1 MTDLLTLDIST
12 QVDCLC
18 DFTYNFYWQHKGSE
32 LDPGKPVEGQVGT
45 HFTYR
50 DLVEHLISGKDVRIR
65 GNTGSRLGSSL
76 GVDLKYFGGS
86 GRALDAGSI
95 FVDGNVGTRMGI
107 SMVSGRIY
115 VSGSVA
121 QPMGNVVEVVPDREG
136 YRCFRSITDI
146 LHNGLG
152 EDEFTDIG
160 NSFQEGDG
168 EGEVPCLVLADG
180 VVRDTVG
187 ARCERDVRVVVR
199 GDVSLSTG
207 ILMRKGTIII
217 EGDAGMNTGTLLSGG
232 TVVVQGG
239 AGEFAAADMRAG
251 NLIIT
256 GKSSGYMCANMRG
269 GAVFVKRNVK
279 VIPPARQCQPLDSD
293 LKLLV
298 DVLDTNRMD
307 AMGYRKYSI
316 C

>member
-1 MTDLLTLDIST
+1 MRDLLTVDIST

-18 DFTYNFYWQHKGSE
+18 DFTYNFYWQHNGSE
-32 LDPGKPVEGQVGT
+32 LDPSKPVEGQVGT

-50 DLVEHLISGKDVRIR
+50 DLVEHLISGKDVRIN
-65 GNTGSRLGSSL
+65 GNAGSRLGSSL

-86 GRALDAGSI
+86 GQALDVGSI
-95 FVDGNVGTRMGI
+95 FVDGDAGTRMGI
-107 SMVSGRIY
+107 SMVSGKIY
-115 VSGSVA
+115 VSGIVA
-121 QPMGNVVEVVPDREG
+121 QPMGNVVEVMPGREG

-146 LHNGLG
+146 LHNGMG
-152 EDEFTDIG
+152 GDEFNDSR
-160 NSFQEGDG
+160 NLFREGKKD
-168 EGEVPCLVLADG
+168 VPCLVLADG

-187 ARCERDVRVVVR
+187 ARCERDARVIVE

-207 ILMRKGTIII
+207 ILMRKGTIIV
-217 EGDAGMNTGTLLSGG
+217 EGNAGMNTGTLLSGG
-232 TVVVQGG
+232 TVVVRGS
-239 AGEFAAADMRAG
+239 AGEFAGADMRAG
-251 NLIIT
+251 TLIIT

-269 GAVFVKRNVK
+269 GAVFVKRDVK
-279 VIPPARQCQPLDSD
+279 VIPPAKQCQPLDSD

>member
-1 MTDLLTLDIST
+1 MTDLLTLDMST
-12 QVDCLC
+12 QADCLC

-32 LDPGKPVEGQVGT
+32 LDLDKPVEGQVGT

-50 DLVEHLISGKDVRIR
+50 DLVEQLKSGKDVRIR

-86 GRALDAGSI
+86 GRALDAGRI
-95 FVDGNVGTRMGI
+95 FVDGDVGTRMGI

-121 QPMGNVVEVVPDREG
+121 QPMGNVVEVVPDRED

-152 EDEFTDIG
+152 DDEFTDNG
-160 NSFQEGDG
+160 NSFRDG
-168 EGEVPCLVLADG
+168 EKDVPCLVLADG

-187 ARCERDVRVVVR
+187 ARCERYVKVVVR
-199 GDVSLSTG
+199 GEVSLSTG

-232 TVVVQGG
+232 TVVVRGNV
-239 AGEFAAADMRAG
+239 GEFAGADMRAG

-256 GKSSGYMCANMRG
+256 GKSQGYMCANMRG
-269 GAVFVKRNVK
+269 GGVFVKRDVK
-279 VIPPARQCQPLDSD
+279 VIPPARQCQPLDND

-298 DVLDTNRMD
+298 DMLDTNRMD
-307 AMGYRKYSI
+307 AMGYRKYGI

>member
-1 MTDLLTLDIST
+1 MTDLLTLDISS
-12 QVDCLC
+12 QADCLC

-32 LDPGKPVEGQVGT
+32 LDPDKPVEGQAGT

-65 GNTGSRLGSSL
+65 GDTGSRLGSSL

-86 GRALDAGSI
+86 GRALGVGSI
-95 FVDGNVGTRMGI
+95 FVDGDAGTRMGI

-121 QPMGNVVEVVPDREG
+121 QPMGNVVEVVSDRDG

-152 EDEFTDIG
+152 DDEFTDNG
-160 NSFQEGDG
+160 NSFREGD
-168 EGEVPCLVLADG
+168 VPCLVLADG
-180 VVRDTVG
+180 VLRDTVG
-187 ARCERDVRVVVR
+187 ARCERDVRVIVR

-207 ILMRKGTIII
+207 ILMHKGTIIV

-232 TVVVQGG
+232 TVVVRGS
-239 AGEFAAADMRAG
+239 AGEFAAADIRAG
-251 NLIIT
+251 TLIIT

-269 GAVFVKRNVK
+269 GAVFVKRDVK

-307 AMGYRKYSI
+307 AMSYRKYSI

>member
-18 DFTYNFYWQHKGSE
+18 DFTYNFYWQHNGSE
-32 LDPGKPVEGQVGT
+32 LDPGKPVEGQIDT
-45 HFTYR
+45 HLTYR
-50 DLVEHLISGKDVRIR
+50 DLVEHLISGRDVRIR
-65 GNTGSRLGSSL
+65 GNAGSRLGSSL

-86 GRALDAGSI
+86 GQALDAGSI
-95 FVDGNVGTRMGI
+95 FVDGDAGTRMGI

-115 VSGSVA
+115 VSGIVA
-121 QPMGNVVEVVPDREG
+121 QPMGNVVEVTSGKEG

-146 LHNGLG
+146 LHNGMKG
-152 EDEFTDIG
+152 DEFNDTG
-160 NSFQEGDG
+160 NSFQEGD
-168 EGEVPCLVLADG
+168 EDVPCLVLADG
-180 VVRDTVG
+180 VLRDTVG
-187 ARCERDVRVVVR
+187 ARCERDVRIMAE

-207 ILMRKGTIII
+207 ILMRKGTIIV

-232 TVVVQGG
+232 TVVVQGNV
-239 AGEFAAADMRAG
+239 GEFAGADMRAG

-256 GKSSGYMCANMRG
+256 GKSKGYMCANMRG
-269 GAVFVKRNVK
+269 GAVFVKQDVK

>member
-50 DLVEHLISGKDVRIR
+50 DLVEHLISGKDVRIK
-65 GNTGSRLGSSL
+65 GDAGSRLGSSM

-86 GRALDAGSI
+86 GQALDAGSI
-95 FVDGNVGTRMGI
+95 FVDGDAGTRMGI

-115 VSGSVA
+115 VSGSVG
-121 QPMGNVVEVVPDREG
+121 QPMGNVVEVVPDQEG

-152 EDEFTDIG
+152 DDEFTDTG

-168 EGEVPCLVLADG
+168 KGGVPCLVLADG

-187 ARCERDVRVVVR
+187 ARCERDVRVIVR

-217 EGDAGMNTGTLLSGG
+217 EGNAGMNTGTLLSGG
-232 TVVVQGG
+232 TVVVRGS
-239 AGEFAAADMRAG
+239 AGEFAGADMRAG
-251 NLIIT
+251 TLIIT

-269 GAVFVKRNVK
+269 GAVFVKRDVK

>member
-32 LDPGKPVEGQVGT
+32 LDPDKPVDGQAGT

-50 DLVEHLISGKDVRIR
+50 DLVEHLTSGKDVRIK
-65 GNTGSRLGSSL
+65 GDAGSRLGSSL

-86 GRALDAGSI
+86 GRALDTGSI

-121 QPMGNVVEVVPDREG
+121 QPMGNVVELVPDRKG

-152 EDEFTDIG
+152 GDEFTDTG
-160 NSFQEGDG
+160 NSFREGD
-168 EGEVPCLVLADG
+168 EEDVPCLVLADG

-187 ARCERDVRVVVR
+187 ARCERDSRVIVE

-217 EGDAGMNTGTLLSGG
+217 EGNAGMNTGTLLSGG
-232 TVVVQGG
+232 TVVVRGS

-251 NLIIT
+251 TLIIT

-269 GAVFVKRNVK
+269 GAVFVKRDIK
-279 VIPPARQCQPLDSD
+279 VIPPARQCQPSDGD

>member
-1 MTDLLTLDIST
+1 MTDLLTLDMST

-18 DFTYNFYWQHKGSE
+18 DFTYNFYWQHKGLE
-32 LDPGKPVEGQVGT
+32 LDPDKPVEWQVDT

-50 DLVEHLISGKDVRIR
+50 DLVAHLISGRDVRIK
-65 GNTGSRLGSSL
+65 GDAGSRLGSSL

-86 GRALDAGSI
+86 ARALEAGSI
-95 FVDGNVGTRMGI
+95 FVDGNAGTRMGI

-121 QPMGNVVEVVPDREG
+121 QPMGNVVEVASRREG

-146 LHNGLG
+146 LHNGMG
-152 EDEFTDIG
+152 DDEFTDTG
-160 NSFQEGDG
+160 NSFREED
-168 EGEVPCLVLADG
+168 VPCLVLADG

-187 ARCERDVRVVVR
+187 ARCKRDVRVVVR

-232 TVVVQGG
+232 TVVVQGS
-239 AGEFAAADMRAG
+239 AGEFAGADMRAG
-251 NLIIT
+251 TLIIT

-269 GAVFVKRNVK
+269 GAVFVKRDVK
-279 VIPPARQCQPLDSD
+279 VIPPARQCQPSDGD

-307 AMGYRKYSI
+307 AMGYRKYGI

>member
-12 QVDCLC
+12 QADCLC

-32 LDPGKPVEGQVGT
+32 LDPDRPVEGQVDT

-50 DLVEHLISGKDVRIR
+50 DLVEHLLSGKDVQIR
-65 GNTGSRLGSSL
+65 GNAGSRLGSSL

-86 GRALDAGSI
+86 GQALHTGSI
-95 FVDGNVGTRMGI
+95 FVDGDAGTRMGI

-121 QPMGNVVEVVPDREG
+121 QPTGNVVEVVPDREG

-152 EDEFTDIG
+152 DDEFTDSR
-160 NSFQEGDG
+160 NLFRDG
-168 EGEVPCLVLADG
+168 AKDVPCLVLADS
-180 VVRDTVG
+180 VLRDTVG
-187 ARCERDVRVVVR
+187 ARCERDARVVVR

-207 ILMRKGTIII
+207 ILMRKGTIIV

-232 TVVVQGG
+232 TVVVRGS

-251 NLIIT
+251 TLIIT

-269 GAVFVKRNVK
+269 GAVFVKRDVK
-279 VIPPARQCQPLDSD
+279 VIPPARQCRPSDSD

>member
-1 MTDLLTLDIST
+1 MTDLLTLDMST
-12 QVDCLC
+12 QADCLC
-18 DFTYNFYWQHKGSE
+18 DFTYNFYWQHKGLE
-32 LDPGKPVEGQVGT
+32 LDPDKPVEGQAGT

-50 DLVEHLISGKDVRIR
+50 HLVEQLISSKDVRIR
-65 GNTGSRLGSSL
+65 GDAGKRLGSSL

-86 GRALDAGSI
+86 GRALDVGSI
-95 FVDGNVGTRMGI
+95 FVDGDAGTRMGI

-146 LHNGLG
+146 LHNGIG
-152 EDEFTDIG
+152 ADEFTDTG
-160 NSFQEGDG
+160 NSFRDGDG
-168 EGEVPCLVLADG
+168 GGGGACLVLADG
-180 VVRDTVG
+180 VLRDTVG
-187 ARCERDVRVVVR
+187 ARCERDVRVMVE

-232 TVVVQGG
+232 TVVVLGS
-239 AGEFAAADMRAG
+239 AGEFAGADMRAG

-256 GKSSGYMCANMRG
+256 GKSQGYMCANMRG
-269 GAVFVKRNVK
+269 GAVFVKRDVK
-279 VIPPARQCQPLDSD
+279 VIPPARQCQPSD
-293 LKLLV
+293 GDHKLLV

-307 AMGYRKYSI
+307 AMGYRKYGI

>member
-18 DFTYNFYWQHKGSE
+18 DFTYNFYWQHNGSE
-32 LDPGKPVEGQVGT
+32 LNPGKPVTGQSGK
-45 HFTYR
+45 HITYR
-50 DLVEHLISGKDVRIR
+50 ELVEHLISGKDVRIN
-65 GNTGSRLGSSL
+65 GNAGSRLGSSL
-76 GVDLKYFGGS
+76 GVDLKYFGGI
-86 GRALDAGSI
+86 GVALDTGRI
-95 FVDGNVGTRMGI
+95 FVDGNAGTRMGI

-152 EDEFTDIG
+152 NDEFTDIG
-160 NSFQEGDG
+160 NSFRVG
-168 EGEVPCLVLADG
+168 EKDLPCLVLADG

-187 ARCERDVRVVVR
+187 ARCERDARVVVR

-207 ILMRKGTIII
+207 ILMHKGTIII

-239 AGEFAAADMRAG
+239 AGEFAAADMRSG
-251 NLIIT
+251 TLIIT
-256 GKSSGYMCANMRG
+256 GKSLGYMCANMRG
-269 GAVFVKRNVK
+269 GAVFVKRDVK
-279 VIPPARQCQPLDSD
+279 VLPPARQCQLSDSD

-298 DVLDTNRMD
+298 DVLETNWMD
-307 AMGYRKYSI
+307 AMGYRKYGV

>member
-32 LDPGKPVEGQVGT
+32 LDPDKPVEGQADT

-50 DLVEHLISGKDVRIR
+50 DLVEHLISGKDVRIK
-65 GNTGSRLGSSL
+65 GDAGSRLGSSL

-86 GRALDAGSI
+86 GQALDVGSI
-95 FVDGNVGTRMGI
+95 FVDGDAGTRMGI

-121 QPMGNVVEVVPDREG
+121 QPMGNVVEVVSDREG

-152 EDEFTDIG
+152 DDEFTDNG
-160 NSFQEGDG
+160 NSFREGD
-168 EGEVPCLVLADG
+168 VPCLVLADG
-180 VVRDTVG
+180 VLRDTVG
-187 ARCERDVRVVVR
+187 ARCERDVRVIVR

-207 ILMRKGTIII
+207 ILMHKGTIIV

-232 TVVVQGG
+232 TVVVRGG
-239 AGEFAAADMRAG
+239 AGEFAAAGMRSG
-251 NLIIT
+251 TLIIT

-269 GAVFVKRNVK
+269 GAVFVKRDVK
-279 VIPPARQCQPLDSD
+279 VLPPARQCQPSDGD

-298 DVLDTNRMD
+298 DLLDTNRMD
-307 AMGYRKYSI
+307 AMSYRKYGV

>member
-32 LDPGKPVEGQVGT
+32 LGPDKPVDGQAGT

-50 DLVEHLISGKDVRIR
+50 DLVEHLISGKDVRIK
-65 GNTGSRLGSSL
+65 GAAGSRLGSSL

-86 GRALDAGSI
+86 GLALDTGRI

-146 LHNGLG
+146 LHNGMG
-152 EDEFTDIG
+152 DDVFTGTG
-160 NSFQEGDG
+160 NSFRKGKGD
-168 EGEVPCLVLADG
+168 VPCLVLADG
-180 VVRDTVG
+180 VVRDTIG
-187 ARCERDVRVVVR
+187 ARCERDARVIVE

-207 ILMRKGTIII
+207 ILMQKGTIII

-232 TVVVQGG
+232 TVVVQGS
-239 AGEFAAADMRAG
+239 AGEFAAADMRSG
-251 NLIIT
+251 TLIIT

-269 GAVFVKRNVK
+269 GAVFVKRDVK
-279 VIPPARQCQPLDSD
+279 VIPPARQCQPSDGD

-298 DVLDTNRMD
+298 DVLETNRMD
-307 AMGYRKYSI
+307 AMSYRKYSI

>member
-12 QVDCLC
+12 QIDCLC

-32 LDPGKPVEGQVGT
+32 LDPDKPVDGQAGR

-50 DLVEHLISGKDVRIR
+50 DLVEHLTSGKDVRIN
-65 GNTGSRLGSSL
+65 GDAGSRLGSSL
-76 GVDLKYFGGS
+76 GVDLKYFWGS
-86 GRALDAGSI
+86 GRALDTGSI
-95 FVDGNVGTRMGI
+95 FVDGDAGTRMGI
-107 SMVSGRIY
+107 SMVSGSIY
-115 VSGSVA
+115 VLGSVA
-121 QPMGNVVEVVPDREG
+121 QPMGNVVEVASGRKG

-146 LHNGLG
+146 LHNGMG
-152 EDEFTDIG
+152 GDEFSDTG
-160 NSFQEGDG
+160 NSFREGNEKD
-168 EGEVPCLVLADG
+168 VPCLVLADG
-180 VVRDTVG
+180 VVRDTIG
-187 ARCERDVRVVVR
+187 ARCERDARIIVE

-207 ILMRKGTIII
+207 ILMQKGTIII

-232 TVVVQGG
+232 TVVVQGS
-239 AGEFAAADMRAG
+239 AGEFAAADMRSG
-251 NLIIT
+251 TLIIT

-269 GAVFVKRNVK
+269 GAVFVKQDVK
-279 VIPPARQCQPLDSD
+279 VIPPAKKCPPLDGD

-307 AMGYRKYSI
+307 AMSYRKYSI

>member
-18 DFTYNFYWQHKGSE
+18 DFTYNFYWQHNGSE
-32 LDPGKPVEGQVGT
+32 LDPGKPVEGQIDT
-45 HFTYR
+45 HLTYR
-50 DLVEHLISGKDVRIR
+50 DLVEHLISGRDVQIR
-65 GNTGSRLGSSL
+65 GNAGSRLGSSL

-86 GRALDAGSI
+86 GQALDAGSI
-95 FVDGNVGTRMGI
+95 FVDGDAGTRMGI

-121 QPMGNVVEVVPDREG
+121 QPMGNVVEVASGREG

-146 LHNGLG
+146 LHNGMG
-152 EDEFTDIG
+152 GDEFNDSR
-160 NSFQEGDG
+160 NLFREGKKD
-168 EGEVPCLVLADG
+168 VPCLVLADG
-180 VVRDTVG
+180 VVKDTVG
-187 ARCERDVRVVVR
+187 ARCERDARVIVE

-232 TVVVQGG
+232 TVVVRGS
-239 AGEFAAADMRAG
+239 AGEFAGADMRAG
-251 NLIIT
+251 TLIIT

-269 GAVFVKRNVK
+269 GAVFVKRDVK

>member
-1 MTDLLTLDIST
+1 MLTLDIST

-32 LDPGKPVEGQVGT
+32 LDPDKPVKGQTDT

-50 DLVEHLISGKDVRIR
+50 DLVEHLISGKDVRIN
-65 GNTGSRLGSSL
+65 GDAGSRLGSSL
-76 GVDLKYFGGS
+76 GVDLKYFGGI
-86 GRALDAGSI
+86 GVALDTGRI
-95 FVDGNVGTRMGI
+95 FVDGNAGTRMGI

-146 LHNGLG
+146 LHKGLG
-152 EDEFTDIG
+152 DDEFTGTG
-160 NSFQEGDG
+160 NSFR
-168 EGEVPCLVLADG
+168 EGEEDVPCLVLADG

-187 ARCERDVRVVVR
+187 ARCERDARVEVM

-207 ILMRKGTIII
+207 ILMHRGTIII

-239 AGEFAAADMRAG
+239 TGEFAAADMRSG
-251 NLIIT
+251 TLIIT

-269 GAVFVKRNVK
+269 GAVFVKRDVK
-279 VIPPARQCQPLDSD
+279 VLPPARQCQPSDGD

-307 AMGYRKYSI
+307 AMGYRKYGV

>member
-1 MTDLLTLDIST
+1 MTDMLTLDIST

-32 LDPGKPVEGQVGT
+32 LDPDKAVEGQADT

-50 DLVEHLISGKDVRIR
+50 DLVEQLISGKAVKIKGDA
-65 GNTGSRLGSSL
+65 GSRLGSSL

-86 GRALDAGSI
+86 GQALESGSI
-95 FVDGNVGTRMGI
+95 FVDGDVGTRMGI

-115 VSGSVA
+115 VSGAVA
-121 QPMGNVVEVVPDREG
+121 QPMGNVVEVVSDRDG

-146 LHNGLG
+146 LHNGMG
-152 EDEFTDIG
+152 ADKFTDSR
-160 NSFQEGDG
+160 NLFRDED
-168 EGEVPCLVLADG
+168 VPCLVLADG
-180 VVRDTVG
+180 VLRDTVG

-207 ILMRKGTIII
+207 ILMREGIII
-217 EGDAGMNTGTLLSGG
+217 VEGDAGMNTGTLLSGG
-232 TVVVQGG
+232 TIVVLGS
-239 AGEFAAADMRAG
+239 AGEFAAAGMRAG
-251 NLIIT
+251 TLIIT
-256 GKSSGYMCANMRG
+256 GKSSGYMCANMQG
-269 GAVFVKRNVK
+269 GTVFVKWDVK
-279 VIPPARQCQPLDSD
+279 VIPPARQCQASDGD

-298 DVLDTNRMD
+298 DVLDTNRVD
-307 AMGYRKYSI
+307 AMGYRKYGV

>member
-1 MTDLLTLDIST
+1 MTDMLTLDIST
-12 QVDCLC
+12 LVDCLC

-50 DLVEHLISGKDVRIR
+50 DLVEHLISGKDVHIK
-65 GNTGSRLGSSL
+65 GNIGSRLGSSM
-76 GVDLKYFGGS
+76 GVDLRYFGGS
-86 GRALDAGSI
+86 GRVLDAGSI
-95 FVDGNVGTRMGI
+95 FVDGDAGTRMGI

-115 VSGSVA
+115 VSGSVG
-121 QPMGNVVEVVPDREG
+121 QPMGNVVEVVPDQEG

-152 EDEFTDIG
+152 EDEFTDTG

-168 EGEVPCLVLADG
+168 KGGVPCLVLADG
-180 VVRDTVG
+180 VLRDTVG
-187 ARCERDVRVVVR
+187 ARCERDVRVIVR

-232 TVVVQGG
+232 TVLVQGG

-251 NLIIT
+251 TLIIT
-256 GKSSGYMCANMRG
+256 GKSSGYMCANLRG
-269 GAVFVKRNVK
+269 GAVFVKRDVK
-279 VIPPARQCQPLDSD
+279 VIPPARQCQPSDVD

-307 AMGYRKYSI
+307 AMGYRKYGV